1 MEKRTIGFIHIK
13 NAFQTNEIKIRHSM
27 QTPIHLQNSLPPKG
41 SELSAGHLLSTLKS
55 YQYSNAKAVL
65 EAVDIQKSFAQ
76 TKVLEHI
83 NLDLKAGEL
92 VSFLGPSGCGKT
104 TLLRI
109 IAGLEQPDYGKI
121 IKQDADITH
130 LNTAKRKY
138 GIVFQNYA
146 LFPNLT
152 VAENIAFG
160 LHKKLWTVVQI
171 QTRIT
176 ELLQLIELPDIA
188 HKYPNQLSGGQQQR
202 VALARA
208 IAAKPDILLLDEPL
222 SALDALVRLNLR
234 QKIRAIQRQLNLPAI
249 MVTHDQEEALS
260 ISDRVAVMNKGLIE
274 QLDPPHNI
282 YYQPQTRF
290 VAQFI
295 GTMNFMQA
303 TAISAHGLKIA
314 AQYECDHLSMNFKA
328 GEQLEIAFR
337 PENAALVSKPLPC
350 KGQFSLPVRILNME
364 FLGAKRRL
372 ICALKQDNPQAES
385 IQLQIDIENQQLM
398 HLADEMWLQIPIQ
411 ALHVFDLQGRA
422 RC

>member
-1 MEKRTIGFIHIK
+1 
-13 NAFQTNEIKIRHSM
+13 M
-27 QTPIHLQNSLPPKG
+27 QIPTHLQNALHQKG
-41 SELSAGHLLSTLKS
+41 SELSAGHLLSSLKS
-55 YQYSNAKAVL
+55 YQKANNKAVL
-65 EAVDIQKSFAQ
+65 EAVDIQKSFGQ

-83 NLDLKAGEL
+83 NLDLKAGEF

-130 LNTAKRKY
+130 LNTAKRKC

-160 LHKKLWTVVQI
+160 LHKRQWTAVLI
-171 QTRIT
+171 QSRIA

-208 IAAKPDILLLDEPL
+208 IAPKPDILLLDEPL

-234 QKIRAIQRQLNLPAI
+234 QKIRTIQRQLNLPAI

-274 QLDPPHNI
+274 QLDTPHNI
-282 YYQPQTRF
+282 YYKPQTRF

-303 TAISAHGLKIA
+303 TAVSGHGLKIA
-314 AQYECDHLSMNFKA
+314 EQYEFDHLNMSFKA

-337 PENAALVSKPLPC
+337 PENAVLVSDPIVC

-372 ICALKQDNPQAES
+372 FCELKQNNSQAEAVE
-385 IQLQIDIENQQLM
+385 LQIDIENQQLM
-398 HLADEMWLQIPIQ
+398 NLRDEMWLQIPIQ
-411 ALHVFDLQGRA
+411 ALHIFDLQGRA

>member
-1 MEKRTIGFIHIK
+1 
-13 NAFQTNEIKIRHSM
+13 M
-27 QTPIHLQNSLPPKG
+27 QIPTYLQNSLPPTGEK
-41 SELSAGHLLSTLKS
+41 LSAGHLLSTLKN
-55 YQYSNAKAVL
+55 YPTANAKVVL
-65 EAVDIQKSFAQ
+65 EAVDIQKSFAH

-83 NLDLKAGEL
+83 NLDLKAGEF

-109 IAGLEQPDYGKI
+109 IAGLEQPDYGRI
-121 IKQDADITH
+121 IKQHVDITH
-130 LNTAKRKY
+130 LNTARRKC

-160 LHKKLWTVVQI
+160 LHKKQWTAAQI

-176 ELLQLIELPDIA
+176 ELLQLIELPEISD
-188 HKYPNQLSGGQQQR
+188 KYPNQLSGGQQQR

-208 IAAKPDILLLDEPL
+208 IAPKPDILLLDEPL

-234 QKIRAIQRQLNLPAI
+234 QKIRAIQQQLNLPAI

-274 QLDPPHNI
+274 QLDTPHNI
-282 YYQPQTRF
+282 YYKPQTRF

-295 GTMNFMQA
+295 GTMNFIQA
-303 TAISAHGLKIA
+303 TAISTHSLKIA
-314 AQYECDHLSMNFKA
+314 GQYELDHPSITFRA

-337 PENAALVSKPLPC
+337 PENIELALKPEER
-350 KGQFSLPVRILNME
+350 KGQFSLAVRILNME

-372 ICALKQDNPQAES
+372 FCELKQNDPQAAPV
-385 IQLQIDIENQQLM
+385 QLQIDIENQQLM
-398 HLADEMWLQIPIQ
+398 NLADDMWLQIPTQ
-411 ALHVFDLQGRA
+411 ALHVFDLQGIA

>member
-1 MEKRTIGFIHIK
+1 
-13 NAFQTNEIKIRHSM
+13 M
-27 QTPIHLQNSLPPKG
+27 QIPIHLQNSLPKKG

-55 YQYSNAKAVL
+55 YQIANSKAVL

-83 NLDLKAGEL
+83 NLDLKAGEF

-121 IKQDADITH
+121 IKQDVDITH
-130 LNTAKRKY
+130 LNTAKRKC

-160 LHKKLWTVVQI
+160 LPKKLWTTAQI
-171 QTRIT
+171 QIRVT
-176 ELLQLIELPDIA
+176 ELLQLIELPEIA

-208 IAAKPDILLLDEPL
+208 IAPKPDILLLDEPL

-234 QKIRAIQRQLNLPAI
+234 QKIRTIQRQLNLPAI

-274 QLDPPHNI
+274 QLDTPHNI
-282 YYQPQTRF
+282 YYKPQTRF

-295 GTMNFMQA
+295 GTMNFIQA
-303 TAISAHGLKIA
+303 TAISVHGLKIA
-314 AQYECDHLSMNFKA
+314 EQYELDHLNMNFKV
-328 GEQLEIAFR
+328 GEHLEIAFR
-337 PENAALVSKPLPC
+337 PENVELVHEPIMC
-350 KGQFSLPVRILNME
+350 KEQFSLAVRILNME

-372 ICALKQDNPQAES
+372 FCELKQDDLKTEP
-385 IQLQIDIENQQLM
+385 IPLQIDLENQRLM
-398 HLADEMWLQIPIQ
+398 NLADEMWLQIPIQ
-411 ALHVFDLQGRA
+411 ALHIFDLQGRA

>member
-1 MEKRTIGFIHIK
+1 
-13 NAFQTNEIKIRHSM
+13 M
-27 QTPIHLQNSLPPKG
+27 QIPSHLQNSLAG
-41 SELSAGHLLSTLKS
+41 QTISSSAGHLLSTLRTYKS
-55 YQYSNAKAVL
+55 HESKVVL
-65 EAVDIQKSFAQ
+65 EAVDIQKSFGKTQ
-76 TKVLEHI
+76 VLEHI

-109 IAGLEQPDYGKI
+109 IAGLEQPDYGKVV
-121 IKQDADITH
+121 KQEIDITH
-130 LNTAKRKY
+130 FNTAKRKC

-160 LHKKLWTVVQI
+160 LHKKQWSKAETQA
-171 QTRIT
+171 RIT
-176 ELLQLIELPDIA
+176 ELLELIELPHIA
-188 HKYPNQLSGGQQQR
+188 NHYPNQLSGGQQQR

-208 IAAKPDILLLDEPL
+208 IAPKPDLLLLDEPL

-234 QKIRAIQRQLNLPAI
+234 QKIRHIQRQLNLPAI

-260 ISDRVAVMNKGLIE
+260 ISDRVAVMNQGVIE
-274 QLDPPHNI
+274 QLDTPHNI

-295 GTMNFMQA
+295 GTMNFIDV
-303 TAISAHGLKIA
+303 TAIEPHCLKIA
-314 AQYECDHLSMNFKA
+314 QQYFVDFNRIKLNV
-328 GEQLEIAFR
+328 GERFSLAFR
-337 PENAALVSKPLPC
+337 PENIQLLPRLDQSLE
-350 KGQFSLPVRILNME
+350 GLQLPVRVLNME

-372 ICALKQDNPQAES
+372 FCELKT
-385 IQLQIDIENQQLM
+385 ENQPETATLIQVDIDHQQL
-398 HLADEMWLQIPIQ
+398 HSLSHDMWLHV
-411 ALHVFDLQGRA
+411 ASHTLHLFDERGHA

>member
-1 MEKRTIGFIHIK
+1 
-13 NAFQTNEIKIRHSM
+13 M
-27 QTPIHLQNSLPPKG
+27 QIPTHLQNALPQKG

-55 YQYSNAKAVL
+55 YQTANNKAVL
-65 EAVDIQKSFAQ
+65 EAVDIQKSFGQ

-83 NLDLKAGEL
+83 NLDLKAGEF

-130 LNTAKRKY
+130 LNTAKRKC

-160 LHKKLWTVVQI
+160 LHKRQWTAVLI
-171 QTRIT
+171 QSRIA

-208 IAAKPDILLLDEPL
+208 IAPKPDILLLDEPL

-234 QKIRAIQRQLNLPAI
+234 QKIRTIQRQLNLPAI

-274 QLDPPHNI
+274 QLDTPHNI
-282 YYQPQTRF
+282 YYKPQTRF

-303 TAISAHGLKIA
+303 TAVSGHGLKIA
-314 AQYECDHLSMNFKA
+314 EQYEFDHLSMSFKA

-337 PENAALVSKPLPC
+337 PENAVLVSDPIVC

-372 ICALKQDNPQAES
+372 FCELKQNNSQAEAVE
-385 IQLQIDIENQQLM
+385 LQIDIENQQLM
-398 HLADEMWLQIPIQ
+398 NLRDEMWLQIPVQ
-411 ALHVFDLQGRA
+411 ALHIFDLQGRA

>member
-1 MEKRTIGFIHIK
+1 
-13 NAFQTNEIKIRHSM
+13 M
-27 QTPIHLQNSLPPKG
+27 QIPTHLQNTLSGQP
-41 SELSAGHLLSTLKS
+41 SQTSAGYLRSTLKTYPS
-55 YQYSNAKAVL
+55 TELKTVL
-65 EAVDIQKSFAQ
+65 EAVDVRKSFAQ

-83 NLDLKAGEL
+83 NLDLKAGEF

-109 IAGLEQPDYGKI
+109 IAGLEQPDYGRI
-121 IKQDADITH
+121 IKQGIDISTYS
-130 LNTAKRKY
+130 TAKRKC

-160 LHKKLWTVVQI
+160 LHKKEWSSEQVLA
-171 QTRIT
+171 RID
-176 ELLQLIELPDIA
+176 ELLHLIELPQIA
-188 HKYPNQLSGGQQQR
+188 EKYPNQLSGGQQQR

-208 IAAKPDILLLDEPL
+208 IAPNPDILLLDEPL

-260 ISDRVAVMNKGLIE
+260 ISDRVAVMNKGVIE
-274 QLDPPHNI
+274 QLDTPHNI
-282 YYQPQTRF
+282 YYKPQTRF

-295 GTMNFMQA
+295 G
-303 TAISAHGLKIA
+303 
-314 AQYECDHLSMNFKA
+314 SMNFIDAIAVTEHRLNIANQYLLDCDVMKFKVA
-328 GEQLEIAFR
+328 EQLEIAFR
-337 PENAALVSKPLPC
+337 PENVKLVMQIDPALGLLH
-350 KGQFSLPVRILNME
+350 LPVRIINTE

-372 ICALKQDNPQAES
+372 FCELKD
-385 IQLQIDIENQQLM
+385 IDQLDKAQTLLQVDIDNQQLT
-398 HLADEMWLQIPIQ
+398 HLSDEMWLQVPIS
-411 ALHVFDLQGRA
+411 ALHIFDMQGWA